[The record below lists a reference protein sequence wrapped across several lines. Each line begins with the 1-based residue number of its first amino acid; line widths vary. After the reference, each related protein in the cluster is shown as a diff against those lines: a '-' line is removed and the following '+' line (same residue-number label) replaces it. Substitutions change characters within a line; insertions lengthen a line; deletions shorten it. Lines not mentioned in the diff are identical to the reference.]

1 MTAKENVT
9 CLGNSVID
17 ANTQI
22 FRQMFNDILSMLC
35 KPHYLPNKRLLL
47 ENYKYSEM
55 SLNNGALFFLIT
67 EGKIGIGLIWTAKT
81 KKEGFLHRRLFFAW
95 LLQIFWF
102 SISTV
107 CAQFR
112 TMAFLFCCDLSCC
125 LAVSIQAYYCSTAF
139 IPLYGDV
146 GNN

>member
-17 ANTQI
+17 ANAQI
-22 FRQMFNDILSMLC
+22 FRQMFNDILSMLS

-67 EGKIGIGLIWTAKT
+67 EGKIGIGLI
-81 KKEGFLHRRLFFAW
+81 
-95 LLQIFWF
+95 
-102 SISTV
+102 
-107 CAQFR
+107 
-112 TMAFLFCCDLSCC
+112 
-125 LAVSIQAYYCSTAF
+125 
-139 IPLYGDV
+139 
-146 GNN
+146 